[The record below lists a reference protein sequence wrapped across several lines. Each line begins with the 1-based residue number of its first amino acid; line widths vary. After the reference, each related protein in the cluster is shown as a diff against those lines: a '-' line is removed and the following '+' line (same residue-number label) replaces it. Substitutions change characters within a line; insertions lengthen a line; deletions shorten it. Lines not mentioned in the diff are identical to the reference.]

1 MAPTPASQNRP
12 KRTQLRLFI
21 MYLLTFML
29 SLGVTVAVL
38 MQVSEDVR
46 AGQTLLLLL
55 PPLAGIALFHG
66 LFPLVSR
73 IRLGLEFT
81 AVGGGLVYGL
91 GILLTYVAWQ
101 GFLDPGTALVMWL
114 AGVFGPGWWLILS
127 RAEKYGYFA

>member
-1 MAPTPASQNRP
+1 MAAAPVPQNRP
-12 KRTQLRLFI
+12 KRTVLRLFI
-21 MYLLTFML
+21 TYLVTFML
-29 SLGVTVAVL
+29 SLAVTVAVL

-46 AGQTLLLLL
+46 TGQTLLLLL

-91 GILLTYVAWQ
+91 GIVLTYVAWQ
-101 GFLDPGTALVMWL
+101 GMLDPGAALVMWL
-114 AGVFGPGWWLILS
+114 AGVFGPGWWLLLT
-127 RAEKYGYFA
+127 RAEKAGYFK